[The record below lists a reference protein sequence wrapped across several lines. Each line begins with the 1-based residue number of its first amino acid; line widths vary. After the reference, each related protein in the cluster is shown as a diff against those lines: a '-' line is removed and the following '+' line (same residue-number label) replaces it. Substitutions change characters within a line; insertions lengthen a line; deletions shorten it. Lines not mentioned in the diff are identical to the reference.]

1 MIEIKVS
8 FDDGASKAITA
19 LLSSLTGARAAQIS
33 EVAGSAARDSAI
45 KYHRGFEAA
54 NRWRGTK
61 YLGAGP
67 GGSSFGSEVADGW
80 FLSSHTAG
88 GAVIE
93 NGARYY
99 HHKVH
104 GGTIK
109 PKNGKLLTIPLVQ
122 EAKGRTAAV
131 YQRDTGH
138 KLFFVKGKRALFERI
153 ETITSG
159 ARGRRSQGG
168 ATRIKQSGLR
178 AIYALVTSVTQGP
191 WKGALPPEDLI
202 AAAYTDQYREELIE
216 IITNS

>member
-1 MIEIKVS
+1 MIAIKVS
-8 FDDGASKAITA
+8 IDDGASKAITA
-19 LLSSLTGARAAQIS
+19 LISSLTGARAAQIS
-33 EVAGSAARDSAI
+33 EVAGAAARDSAI

-61 YLGAGP
+61 YLGPGP

-109 PKNGKLLTIPLVQ
+109 PKRGKFLTIPLVQ
-122 EAKGRTAAV
+122 EAKGRTVAT

-138 KLFFVKGKRALFERI
+138 KLFRPRGKDVLMEATGKG
-153 ETITSG
+153 TV
-159 ARGRRSQGG
+159 RSV
-168 ATRIKQSGLR
+168 
-178 AIYALVTSVTQGP
+178 YALVTSVTQGP

-202 AAAYTDQYREELIE
+202 ASAYTDQYREELIE